1 MFVINVSLGTYVS
14 IPAGSMKE
22 DARVTSGKASTAY
35 AELGK
40 V

>member
-1 MFVINVSLGTYVS
+1 MFVMNVSLGTYVS
-14 IPAGSMKE
+14 MSAGSTKK